1 MSAVTINFFLI
12 SEFKH
17 HLALSRKEWDEY
29 LLLGAMHLWGHSLWD
44 GVASFKSF
52 INQVTKLSVGR

>member
-12 SEFKH
+12 SEFKYC
-17 HLALSRKEWDEY
+17 LALSRKEWDEY
-29 LLLGAMHLWGHSLWD
+29 LLLGAMHLWGHALRD

-52 INQVTKLSVGR
+52 INQVPKISVGR